1 MKHLAEKLF
10 LAALTLAWCHV
21 VDAEGMVVLLT
32 DYGADSIY
40 VGVLKG
46 AIYAKCPEARVD
58 SLTHSVPPFD
68 IAAGACL
75 LAEACR
81 EFPANTIFCCVVD
94 PGVGTTRKAIVLETE
109 RGQRFVAPD
118 NGLLTMVAERDGVRQ
133 IREAS
138 NRDFWRAGVQSS
150 TFHGRDLF
158 GPVAGALACGAPLD
172 EVGPPLTE
180 VVRLELPSARV
191 EGGAARGQVIR
202 VDIYGNIISNIR
214 MDNLEALGVKRGDRL
229 EVEIG
234 AARFDAPLVNTYAD
248 VAEGEKLAL
257 VQSLGLVEFAV
268 NLGNLAEALGEG
280 LHAPVAVRK
289 MP

>member
-1 MKHLAEKLF
+1 MKYRTRKVLAI
-10 LAALTLAWCHV
+10 ALLLAWCH
-21 VDAEGMVVLLT
+21 AAGAGGMVMLLT

-46 AIYAKCPEARVD
+46 AIYKKCPEAKVD

-81 EFPANTIFCCVVD
+81 EFPADTIFCCVVD
-94 PGVGTTRKAIVLETE
+94 PGVGTERKAIVLETE

-138 NRDFWRAGVQSS
+138 NRDLWRAGVQSS

-158 GPVAGALACGAPLD
+158 GPVAGALACGASLD
-172 EVGPPLTE
+172 EAGPPLTE
-180 VVRLELPSARV
+180 MVRLDLPAARIEDGVVRGR
-191 EGGAARGQVIR
+191 VIR

-214 MDNLEALGVKRGDRL
+214 MDDLEALGVRRGDRL

-234 AARFDAPLVNTYAD
+234 KARFEAPLVNTYAD
-248 VAEGEKLAL
+248 VPQGEKLAL
-257 VQSLGLVEFAV
+257 VQSLGLIEFAV
-268 NLGNLAEALGEG
+268 NLGNLAETLDEG

-289 MP
+289 TP